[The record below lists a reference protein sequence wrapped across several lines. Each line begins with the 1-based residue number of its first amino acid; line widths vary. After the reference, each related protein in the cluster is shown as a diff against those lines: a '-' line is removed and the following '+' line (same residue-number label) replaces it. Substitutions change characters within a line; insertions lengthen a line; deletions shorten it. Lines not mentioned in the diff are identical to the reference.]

1 LCAARFQTRGAP
13 FGSAESRLHR
23 KGGNVCGSEGV
34 SAVRAVGAFL
44 VALVVIGC
52 HFGEYV
58 TPDPHDKAYPC
69 HRADGSADPNANWC
83 FPVDG
88 SHTCCPERSSC
99 ASLEGQ
105 PICAYQ
111 GPEVGPGGLFE
122 ARRPV
127 ARTPEHP

>member
-1 LCAARFQTRGAP
+1 MRVHQM
-13 FGSAESRLHR
+13 
-23 KGGNVCGSEGV
+23 
-34 SAVRAVGAFL
+34 RAVVLAL
-44 VALVVIGC
+44 VALVVAGC
-52 HFGEYV
+52 HFDSPIF

-69 HRADGSADPNANWC
+69 HRADGSADPNATWC

-88 SHTCCPERSSC
+88 SHTCCPERSACS
-99 ASLEGQ
+99 SLEGQ

-122 ARRPV
+122 TRRPI